1 MPIQVKQRGFT
12 LIELM
17 VIIALVAIMAGI
29 AVPSFTR
36 FVNNNRVTTQ
46 ADEIHRFLQYARG
59 EAVVQRR
66 EQTVTL
72 VRNSTLERLAL
83 EHRVLETAP
92 RLRFGDTFASNE
104 NTISFLANGTTDKN
118 TEHKILVCPEEPSDT
133 VRIIE
138 IARSGRVSLKTLKDL
153 KPEERSKV
161 DVNDCKITN

>member
-59 EAVVQRR
+59 EAVVRR
-66 EQTVTL
+66 QEQEIEIIKC
-72 VRNSTLERLAL
+72 SEFESSEYCDDDDIDEDKERMRFVIKQADRVLDVDKAL
-83 EHRVLETAP
+83 EFRIKVKAEHELPLE
-92 RLRFGDTFASNE
+92 FS
-104 NTISFLANGTTDKN
+104 
-118 TEHKILVCPEEPSDT
+118 
-133 VRIIE
+133 
-138 IARSGRVSLKTLKDL
+138 
-153 KPEERSKV
+153 
-161 DVNDCKITN
+161 